1 MKDLAKLARDAGLTV
16 LLDGKI
22 GREEYQSVSGPMAA
36 LERFAIA
43 YYEPAGD
50 HKQLIESLLNRAAL
64 QIDDNDA
71 KAMREAARVLTREHR
86 AVTACDAALAL
97 PIDAAKNKA

>member
-22 GREEYQSVSGPMAA
+22 GRQEYQSITGSLAA
-36 LERFAIA
+36 LERFAMA
-43 YYEPAGD
+43 FYEPAGD
-50 HKQLIESLLNRAAL
+50 NKALIESLLNRAAL

-71 KAMREAARVLTREHR
+71 RVMREAARVLTRDHYVSMARE
-86 AVTACDAALAL
+86 AAEAKEQTA
-97 PIDAAKNKA
+97 